1 MKMAYRIGVTLAVLC
16 STMTTTL
23 VPAHAIQCGDYTES
37 PSSESPSF
45 ITILDTDIGT
55 EAYLRLGAY
64 SNGGHRALGIAIASK
79 FNYFNNCEYVGI
91 GIGDGSGGNGYRPN
105 FTLWMW
111 RNGVDVDIARV
122 AIYELVG
129 ASANP
134 VVTNG
139 DCNISCDG
147 TFGRQFD
154 GTYITTTTSST
165 TTTTTSTTS
174 TTIPESSSN
183 NLQSTQLP
191 IANGNGNGNGNGVNS
206 SSGTLVETTTTTISY
221 VVGAAMPASTSF
233 SSSQINQKTL
243 SNCAEVNK
251 QYPWG
256 VAKTVSAAKKQKNYR
271 LNNPYVSRSLYTTL
285 IKMDRDKDL
294 TACEK

>member
-1 MKMAYRIGVTLAVLC
+1 MKLAYRIGVTLAVLC
-16 STMTTTL
+16 STMTMTL

-111 RNGVDVDIARV
+111 RNGIDVDIARI

-165 TTTTTSTTS
+165 TTTTTTTTS

-183 NLQSTQLP
+183 NLQSSQIPSTSE
-191 IANGNGNGNGNGVNS
+191 NENGVNL
-206 SSGTLVETTTTTISY
+206 SSGTSVETTTTTISY
-221 VVGAAMPASTSF
+221 VVGAAMPDSTSF

-271 LNNPYVSRSLYTTL
+271 LNSPYVSRSLYTTL
-285 IKMDRDKDL
+285 IKMDKDKDL

>member
-16 STMTTTL
+16 STMTMTL

-111 RNGVDVDIARV
+111 RNGVDVDIARA

-165 TTTTTSTTS
+165 TTTTTTTTS

-191 IANGNGNGNGNGVNS
+191 IANGNENGSGVNS
-206 SSGTLVETTTTTISY
+206 PSGTLVETTTTTISY

>member
-16 STMTTTL
+16 SAMMTTL

-64 SNGGHRALGIAIASK
+64 SNGGHRALGLAVASK

-111 RNGVDVDIARV
+111 RNGIDVDIARA

-154 GTYITTTTSST
+154 GTYVTTTTSPT
-165 TTTTTSTTS
+165 TTTTTTTT
-174 TTIPESSSN
+174 TTIPEGSSN

-191 IANGNGNGNGNGVNS
+191 IANRNENGSEVNS

-221 VVGAAMPASTSF
+221 VVGAAMPDSTTFTSA
-233 SSSQINQKTL
+233 QTNQKTL

-271 LNNPYVSRSLYTTL
+271 VKTHTCLNRS
-285 IKMDRDKDL
+285 I
-294 TACEK
+294 

>member
-1 MKMAYRIGVTLAVLC
+1 MNMAYRIGVTLAVLC
-16 STMTTTL
+16 STMTMTL

-37 PSSESPSF
+37 LPSESPSF

-111 RNGVDVDIARV
+111 RNGVDVDIARA

-165 TTTTTSTTS
+165 TTTTTTTTS
-174 TTIPESSSN
+174 TTIPESSGN
-183 NLQSTQLP
+183 NLQNSQLP
-191 IANGNGNGNGNGVNS
+191 IANGNENGVNS
-206 SSGTLVETTTTTISY
+206 PSGTLVETTTTTISY

-271 LNNPYVSRSLYTTL
+271 LNSPYVSRSLYTTL

>member
-1 MKMAYRIGVTLAVLC
+1 MSML
-16 STMTTTL
+16 
-23 VPAHAIQCGDYTES
+23 PAHAIQCGEYTQS

-111 RNGVDVDIARV
+111 RNGLDVTIARA

-154 GTYITTTTSST
+154 GTYISTTTSST
-165 TTTTTSTTS
+165 TTTTTTTTA
-174 TTIPESSSN
+174 TTIAPSSSN
-183 NLQSTQLP
+183 NSQGSQIP
-191 IANGNGNGNGNGVNS
+191 IANGNENGVNS
-206 SSGTLVETTTTTISY
+206 SSGTFVETTTTTISY
-221 VVGAAMPASTSF
+221 VIGAAMPESTSF
-233 SSSQINQKTL
+233 SSPQIITKTFK
-243 SNCAEVNK
+243 NCSEVNRI
-251 QYPWG
+251 YPRG
-256 VAKTVSAAKKQKNYR
+256 VAKTLAAAKKQKKYSKSASF
-271 LNNPYVSRSLYTTL
+271 VSASLYTTL
-285 IKMDRDKDL
+285 ARMDRNKDL

>member
-16 STMTTTL
+16 STMTMTL

-111 RNGVDVDIARV
+111 RNGVDVDIARA

-165 TTTTTSTTS
+165 TTTTTTS

-183 NLQSTQLP
+183 NLQSSQIP
-191 IANGNGNGNGNGVNS
+191 IANRNENGSGVNS
-206 SSGTLVETTTTTISY
+206 SSGTVVETTITTISY
-221 VVGAAMPASTSF
+221 VVGAAMPYSTAF
-233 SSSQINQKTL
+233 SSAQTDQKTL

-271 LNNPYVSRSLYTTL
+271 LNSPYVSRSLYTTL

>member
-16 STMTTTL
+16 STMTMTL
-23 VPAHAIQCGDYTES
+23 VPAHAIQCDDFTES

-111 RNGVDVDIARV
+111 RNGIDVDIARI

-165 TTTTTSTTS
+165 TTTTTTTTS

-191 IANGNGNGNGNGVNS
+191 IANGNENGSGVNS
-206 SSGTLVETTTTTISY
+206 SSGTSAETTTTTISY
-221 VVGAAMPASTSF
+221 VVGAAMPDSTSF

-271 LNNPYVSRSLYTTL
+271 LNSPYVSRSLYTTL
-285 IKMDRDKDL
+285 IKMDKDKDL

>member
-16 STMTTTL
+16 STMMTTL
-23 VPAHAIQCGDYTES
+23 VPAHATQCGDYTES

-55 EAYLRLGAY
+55 EAYLRLVTY
-64 SNGGHRALGIAIASK
+64 SNGGHSALGIAIASK

-111 RNGVDVDIARV
+111 RNGVDVDIARA

-154 GTYITTTTSST
+154 GTYITTTTSSST
-165 TTTTTSTTS
+165 TTTTTTT
-174 TTIPESSSN
+174 TTIPASSDN
-183 NLQSTQLP
+183 NLQSSQIP
-191 IANGNGNGNGNGVNS
+191 IATGNKNGSEVNS
-206 SSGTLVETTTTTISY
+206 SSGTIAETTTTTISY
-221 VVGAAMPASTSF
+221 VVGAAVPDSTAF
-233 SSSQINQKTL
+233 SSPQRIKTAFK
-243 SNCAEVNK
+243 NCTAVNNL
-251 QYPWG
+251 YPWG
-256 VAKTVSAAKKQKNYR
+256 VAKTLSAAKKQKNYPT
-271 LNNPYVSRSLYTTL
+271 NNPYVSKSLYISL
-285 IKMDRDKDL
+285 AKMDRDKDL
-294 TACEK
+294 TVCEK

>member
-16 STMTTTL
+16 STMTMTL

-64 SNGGHRALGIAIASK
+64 SNGGHRTLGIAIASK
-79 FNYFNNCEYVGI
+79 FNYFDNCEYVGI

-111 RNGVDVDIARV
+111 RNGIDVDIARI

-165 TTTTTSTTS
+165 TTTTTTTTS

-183 NLQSTQLP
+183 NLQSSQIPSTSE
-191 IANGNGNGNGNGVNS
+191 NENGVNL
-206 SSGTLVETTTTTISY
+206 SSGTSVETTTTTISY
-221 VVGAAMPASTSF
+221 VVGAAMPDSTSF

-271 LNNPYVSRSLYTTL
+271 LNSPYVSRSLYTTL
-285 IKMDRDKDL
+285 IKMDKDKDL

>member
-1 MKMAYRIGVTLAVLC
+1 MNMAYRIGVTLAVLC
-16 STMTTTL
+16 STMTMTL

-111 RNGVDVDIARV
+111 RNGVDVDIARA

-165 TTTTTSTTS
+165 TTTTTTTT
-174 TTIPESSSN
+174 TTIPSSSDN
-183 NLQSTQLP
+183 NSQSSQIPSTSE
-191 IANGNGNGNGNGVNS
+191 NGNGVNS

-221 VVGAAMPASTSF
+221 VVGAAIPDSTSF
-233 SSSQINQKTL
+233 SSSQINQKFL

-271 LNNPYVSRSLYTTL
+271 LNSPYVSRSLYTTL

>member
-1 MKMAYRIGVTLAVLC
+1 MNMAYRIGVTLAVLC
-16 STMTTTL
+16 STMTMTL

-111 RNGVDVDIARV
+111 RNGVDVDIARA

-165 TTTTTSTTS
+165 TTTTTTTT
-174 TTIPESSSN
+174 TTIPSSSDN
-183 NLQSTQLP
+183 NSQSSQIPSTSE
-191 IANGNGNGNGNGVNS
+191 NGNGVNS

-271 LNNPYVSRSLYTTL
+271 LNSPYVSRSLYTTL
-285 IKMDRDKDL
+285 IKMDKDKDL

>member
-16 STMTTTL
+16 STMTMTL

-64 SNGGHRALGIAIASK
+64 SNGGHRALGIAVASK

-111 RNGVDVDIARV
+111 RNGVDVDIARA

-165 TTTTTSTTS
+165 TTTTTTS

-183 NLQSTQLP
+183 NLQSSQIP
-191 IANGNGNGNGNGVNS
+191 IANRNENGSGVNS
-206 SSGTLVETTTTTISY
+206 SSGTVVETTITTISY
-221 VVGAAMPASTSF
+221 VVGAAMPYSTAF
-233 SSSQINQKTL
+233 SSAQTDQKTL

-271 LNNPYVSRSLYTTL
+271 LNSPYVSRSLYTTL